1 MHLEFTNLEVIYLE
15 VFCAIVE
22 LLKWVLSRENATDE
36 MIVLLD
42 PGMEVVKKNS
52 FIANGFLRNSV

>member
-1 MHLEFTNLEVIYLE
+1 MGVIYLE

-22 LLKWVLSRENATDE
+22 LLKWFLSRENATDE

-42 PGMEVVKKNS
+42 LGMEVVKNIS
-52 FIANGFLRNSV
+52 FIVNGFLRKSV